1 MEDKEQMQLREAWLE
16 RAVAILHDYLRM
28 QGLPLDSLPRV
39 SCGWPSR
46 GGLGLT
52 LGECVPPHLCED
64 DRPQIFI
71 SPRIVDSVEVLGILL
86 HELIHIT
93 VGCEHGHGKKFSQAA
108 SKVGLIR
115 PWRAT
120 TVGERLRPVLERFV
134 AVCGPYPHAAIQI
147 QLKEPKGSRL
157 RLYECNCQPPM
168 KVRVA
173 SDTLHAQCLLCGN
186 PFRLAFPGNGSVV
199 NEQKLPK
206 VSRCLICFIF
216 SVYTPHAAYMLSLV
230 YLSKSILLEYIVI
243 AV

>member
-1 MEDKEQMQLREAWLE
+1 MENKQAQPREAWLE
-16 RAVAILHDYLRM
+16 LALPVLCDCLEA
-28 QGLPLDSLPRV
+28 QGLLFDSLPRV

-52 LGECVPPHLCED
+52 RGECVPPNLCED
-64 DRPQIFI
+64 GRPQIFI
-71 SPRIVDSVEVLGILL
+71 SPRIAESIEVLGILL
-86 HELIHIT
+86 HELIHVA

-108 SKVGLIR
+108 RKVGLIR
-115 PWRAT
+115 PWVAT

-134 AVCGPYPHAAIQI
+134 AAYGPYPHAAIQP

-157 RLYECNCQPPM
+157 RLYECNCQPPI

-173 SDTLHAQCLLCGN
+173 SDALRARCLLCGS

-199 NEQKLPK
+199 NGQKSPK
-206 VSRCLICFIF
+206 AARCLICFIF
-216 SVYTPHAAYMLSLV
+216 LLYTPHAAYILSLV
-230 YLSKSILLEYIVI
+230 YLSKSILLEYIVM